1 MKNNILTLI
10 IIIIII
16 SFSSGCTFFERKAQ
30 PSSKKSIAFYAPDSS
45 YYFFTKAQIARK
57 RGKFEKAFEYL
68 EKAIK
73 IDPESLY
80 LKREL
85 ALFYAQQNNKDK
97 ALVIIKNILEKNPD
111 DVETLILSGKI
122 HQNLKNTVAAKE
134 AYKKVIAIDKTRENI
149 YLILGG
155 LYIKDNEMS
164 EALSVFRELVHNFP
178 ASYPGRFFLG
188 KVHSQKGNYKE
199 AEKQLKKALDLQP
212 ELVEPRFELLNIYHA
227 QGKKQDPDK
236 IYKIYKDI
244 LKKNPNNAR
253 AALELGCY
261 YHEKGKVRDA
271 EKLFIDLGKRSESEF
286 AIILNILQL
295 YIEKKKYDTAITILE
310 GMLKGSPENSN
321 IHHIAGIAFYG
332 KKDNDKAMIH
342 FKKVKHGSRFYQD
355 AIVHISYLYQE
366 KGDIKKATNH
376 LKDAINKTPDDPEL
390 FYYLSTFYEDTQ
402 TFKDAETAL
411 KKAIEIS
418 PNEEKFLFRLG
429 VVYDKWDRKE
439 DSMKTMKAVIKLNPE
454 HANAMNYLGYT
465 YADLGINLDEAER
478 LIKEALKYKPDDGYI
493 TDSLGWVYFKKGMF
507 TKALKFLKKAV
518 ELVPDDPIMLEH
530 LGDAYLKT
538 NDRINAL
545 KFYKRS
551 LKNKKKD
558 KVQLERKI
566 KELTGEKP

>member
-1 MKNNILTLI
+1 MKNNILTLT

-16 SFSSGCTFFERKAQ
+16 SFSSGCISVEKKAQ
-30 PSSKKSIAFYAPDSS
+30 PSSKKPIASYAPDSS

-57 RGKFEKAFEYL
+57 RGNFEKAIEYL

-73 IDPESLY
+73 IDPGSLY

-85 ALFYAQQNNKDK
+85 ALFYAQQNNKHK
-97 ALVIIKNILEKNPD
+97 ALVIIKNILENNPD

-134 AYKKVIAIDKTRENI
+134 AYKKVIEIDKAKENI

-164 EALSVFRELVHNFP
+164 DALSVFRQLVHNFP

-188 KVHSQKGNYKE
+188 KIYSQEGNYKE
-199 AEKQLKKALDLQP
+199 AEKQLKKAIDLQP

-227 QGKKQDPDK
+227 QGKKQDPEK
-236 IYKIYKDI
+236 VYKIYKDI
-244 LKKNPNNAR
+244 LKKNPNNFR

-271 EKLFIDLGKRSESEF
+271 EKLFIDLGKRSKSKF
-286 AIILNILQL
+286 AIILNVLQL
-295 YIEKKKYDTAITILE
+295 YIDKKEYSTAITILE
-310 GMLKGSPENSN
+310 GMLKGAPENSD
-321 IHHIAGIAFYG
+321 IHHITGIAFYG
-332 KKDNDKAMIH
+332 KKDNDKAMMH
-342 FKKVKHGSRFYQD
+342 FKKVKPDSRFYQD
-355 AIVHISYLYQE
+355 AIVHVSYLYQE
-366 KGDIKKATNH
+366 KGDIKKAINH
-376 LKDAINKTPDDPEL
+376 LKEAINKTPDDPEL
-390 FYYLSTFYEDTQ
+390 FYYLSTFYEDIQ
-402 TFKDAETAL
+402 KFKDAETAL

-429 VVYDKWDRKE
+429 VVYDKWNRKE
-439 DSMKTMKAVIKLNPE
+439 DSIKTMKAVIELNPE
-454 HANAMNYLGYT
+454 HANALNYLGYT

-493 TDSLGWVYFKKGMF
+493 TDSLGWVYYKKGLF
-507 TKALKFLKKAV
+507 HEALKFLEKAV
-518 ELVPDDPIMLEH
+518 KIVPDDPIMLEH
-530 LGDAYLKT
+530 LGDAYLKI
-538 NDRINAL
+538 NDNEKAL

-558 KVQLERKI
+558 KNQLERKI

>member
-1 MKNNILTLI
+1 MKNNLLTFI

-16 SFSSGCTFFERKAQ
+16 SFYPGCTSVEKKAR
-30 PSSKKSIAFYAPDSS
+30 PSSKKPVASYAPDSS
-45 YYFFTKAQIARK
+45 YYFFTEAQIERK
-57 RGKFEKAFEYL
+57 RGNFEKAIEYL

-85 ALFYAQQNNKDK
+85 ALFYAQENNGHK
-97 ALVIIKNILEKNPD
+97 ALVITKNILKIKPD

-122 HQNLKNTVAAKE
+122 HHNLKNNVAAKE
-134 AYKKVIAIDKTRENI
+134 AYKKVIEIDKSRENI

-155 LYIKDNEMS
+155 LYIKDNEIS
-164 EALSVFRELVHNFP
+164 DALSVFSQLVHNFP

-188 KVHSQKGNYKE
+188 KIYLQKGNYKE
-199 AEKQLKKALDLQP
+199 AEKQLKKALALQP
-212 ELVEPRFELLNIYHA
+212 ELVEPRFELLNIYRA
-227 QGKKQDPDK
+227 QGKKQDPEK

-244 LKKNPNNAR
+244 LEKNPGNIR
-253 AALELGCY
+253 AALELGSY
-261 YHEKGKVRDA
+261 YHENGKVRDA
-271 EKLFIDLGKRSESEF
+271 QKLFIDLGKRSESKF

-295 YIEKKKYDTAITILE
+295 YIEKKKYSAAITILE
-310 GMLKGSPENSN
+310 GMLKGAPENSD
-321 IHHIAGIAFYG
+321 IHHIAGIAFNG
-332 KKDNDKAMIH
+332 KKDNDKAMMH
-342 FKKVKHGSRFYQD
+342 FKKVKPGSRFYQD
-355 AIVHISYLYQE
+355 ATVHISYMYQE
-366 KGDIKKATNH
+366 KGDNKKAINH
-376 LKDAINKTPDDPEL
+376 LKKAIDKTPDDPEL

-402 TFKDAETAL
+402 KFKDAETAL

-429 VVYDKWDRKE
+429 VVYDKWNRKE
-439 DSMKTMKAVIKLNPE
+439 DSINTMKDLIKLNPK
-454 HANAMNYLGYT
+454 HANALNYLGYT

-507 TKALKFLKKAV
+507 NEALNLLKKAV

-538 NDRINAL
+538 NDRVNAL

-558 KVQLERKI
+558 KIQLERKI
-566 KELTGEKP
+566 KELTTDKP